1 LALAISLRVL
11 VAAAEKNDHHL
22 FTSPDVIDAVSGPV
36 VNAQLAY
43 SLANRFD
50 VSSVALSQPLDPD
63 QDPGFGDMV
72 AQSPEPTREFVS
84 FSDCRSCIL

>member
-11 VAAAEKNDHHL
+11 VAAAEKNDHL
-22 FTSPDVIDAVSGPV
+22 FTSLDVIDAVSGPV

-84 FSDCRSCIL
+84 FSDCRRCIL